1 MAEVRKPTAAQRVI
15 KVRNVRMALDAAKR
29 SGINLSHLSA
39 NRGEASEVVSLR
51 VDDIVSGHCREVLAL
66 LWAIAQSSF
75 AHSVPLAQLQTEV
88 RMLERK
94 LLVKGLPAEA
104 NGVRMQ
110 PGNDGPVT
118 RLLFRWVRMVC
129 GLYGVTLR
137 NCSSS
142 FTDGSAVC
150 LLIHHYVPSLI
161 GWSAIAIP
169 PPVPLDIAEQVL
181 GVDVLGGLEGLSWP
195 DYIGMQNSVIQDEI
209 EAYRHVQPACF
220 VFLSVLRCSPI
231 HDVSLHAMR
240 FLEIGNTYVPNL
252 IC

>member
-15 KVRNVRMALDAAKR
+15 KVRNVRIALHAAHR
-29 SGINLSHLSA
+29 VGIDLRGLSA

-66 LWAIAQSSF
+66 LWGLAQASF
-75 AHSVPLAQLQTEV
+75 AHSVPISQLQTEV

-104 NGVRMQ
+104 SGVHMQ

-118 RLLFRWVRMVC
+118 RLLFRWVRVVC

-161 GWSAIAIP
+161 GWSSIAIP
-169 PPVPLDIAEQVL
+169 PPVPLDVAEQVL

-209 EAYRHVQPACF
+209 EVYRY
-220 VFLSVLRCSPI
+220 VFAAVLRPDCLWFS
-231 HDVSLHAMR
+231 HVDL
-240 FLEIGNTYVPNL
+240 
-252 IC
+252 